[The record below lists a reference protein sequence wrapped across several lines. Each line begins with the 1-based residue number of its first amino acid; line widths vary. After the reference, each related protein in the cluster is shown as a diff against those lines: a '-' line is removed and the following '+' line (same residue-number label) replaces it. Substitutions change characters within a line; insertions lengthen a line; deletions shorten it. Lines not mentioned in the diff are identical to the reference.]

1 MEEHL
6 YTLLS
11 GAVSFPIAWGTLG
24 SGVST
29 PRAVMF
35 RVSGVRDMHNTGLG
49 LMTARVQID
58 CYGAT
63 YAEAIGASRDI
74 RGALEGYQGGPV
86 QGAFLEAV
94 RDGFTD
100 DAQLLQRVSLTFS
113 VTYTD

>member
-24 SGVST
+24 SDNAL
-29 PRAVMF
+29 PRAAMY
-35 RVSGVRDMHNTGLG
+35 RTSGVRDMHMGGKGNMET
-49 LMTARVQID
+49 RVQID
-58 CYGAT
+58 CYGKT

-86 QGAFLEAV
+86 QGAFLQAV
-94 RDGFTD
+94 RDQFED
-100 DAQLLQRVSLTFS
+100 DAQLLFRVSLTFS
-113 VTYTD
+113 VHHRD